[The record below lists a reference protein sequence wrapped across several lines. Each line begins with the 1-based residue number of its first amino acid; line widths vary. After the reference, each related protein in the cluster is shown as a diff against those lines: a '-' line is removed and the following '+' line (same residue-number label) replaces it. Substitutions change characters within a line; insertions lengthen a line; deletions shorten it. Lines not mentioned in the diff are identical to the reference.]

1 MTRRLVVA
9 GFLLVA
15 VVVFGTLGYA
25 LIERWPVFDALYM
38 TVITVGTVGFTEVHR
53 LSDAGRAFTMA
64 LVIVGVGAIG
74 FSFGTLIDFFVEG
87 HLKGM
92 LEGRRM
98 SKEIDQLSGHHII
111 AGIGRVG
118 KVVARELAEEG
129 APFVVVESADAR
141 IQQAKAEGWL
151 YVQGDATEEET
162 LQAAGIAR
170 AASLIT
176 ALDQDADNLF
186 VTVTAKTLNPGLFV
200 VSRSATES
208 SESKLIKAG
217 VDRVITPTVIG
228 GRRMASLVLHPF
240 VADYLDL
247 VTHDAGVEY
256 RLQEMDLPPS
266 SPIVGQSIRQ
276 SAVRDRFGAFI
287 LAIRGSDG
295 AIDTNPSFDRVLMA
309 GDRLVVLGT
318 NEQLSALA
326 QAV

>member
-1 MTRRLVVA
+1 
-9 GFLLVA
+9 
-15 VVVFGTLGYA
+15 
-25 LIERWPVFDALYM
+25 M
-38 TVITVGTVGFTEVHR
+38 TVITIGTVGFSEVHA
-53 LSDAGRAFTMA
+53 LSDAGRLLTMS
-64 LVIVGVGAIG
+64 LIIIGVGAIG

-87 HLKGM
+87 HLGGM

-98 SKEIDQLSGHHII
+98 KNKIEGLSGHHII

-118 KVVARELAEEG
+118 KVVARELAEEQQ
-129 APFVVVESADAR
+129 PFVVVDSSDAR
-141 IQQAKAEGWL
+141 IQDARANGWL

-162 LQAAGIAR
+162 LRAAGIAR

-200 VSRSATES
+200 VSRSSTES
-208 SESKLIKAG
+208 SEAKLIKAG
-217 VDRVITPTVIG
+217 VNRVITPTVIG

-247 VTHDAGVEY
+247 VTHDADVEY
-256 RLQEMDLPPS
+256 RLQELDLPAS
-266 SPIVGQSIRQ
+266 SPIAGQSIRE

-287 LAIRGSDG
+287 LAIRGPDG
-295 AIDTNPSFDRVLMA
+295 VIDTNPSFDRVLMA

-326 QAV
+326 KVM